1 LFRERLVRLA
11 WQRYEARPGADLSVQ
26 SSFVASLRASRD
38 FKRLLDRT
46 WPSLRAPS
54 LLRSLLGNRRVLAD
68 AAAGVLEPDEQALLL
83 RRSTARV
90 ADERWTRA
98 DLALLDEAEAL
109 TTGTPVTYG
118 HVVVDEA
125 QDLTAMELRL
135 LARRT
140 PERSMTVLGD
150 LAQATAVGA
159 QTSWDEALER
169 LVAPEARHVTARL
182 EELAVGYRVPA
193 AILDFANRLLPIAA
207 PHVRP
212 SRSVRTAGDPPLV
225 LTIAAEALAHA
236 VATEVDALA
245 GRWTTVGVIAPVS
258 LLDDIADALRVAAID
273 FADARRQALSES
285 VTLLPPASAKG
296 LEFDAVVVVE
306 PARIVGEE
314 PSGLRVL
321 YVALTRA
328 VQHLGILHTEPLPEP
343 LTTS

>member
-1 LFRERLVRLA
+1 
-11 WQRYEARPGADLSVQ
+11 
-26 SSFVASLRASRD
+26 
-38 FKRLLDRT
+38 
-46 WPSLRAPS
+46 
-54 LLRSLLGNRRVLAD
+54 
-68 AAAGVLEPDEQALLL
+68 L
-83 RRSTARV
+83 RRSTARA

-159 QTSWDEALER
+159 QSNWDDVLHH
-169 LVAPEARHVTARL
+169 LVAPEARHAASAPEARHVPSPPEARQAASAPEARPPEAEARKRARI
-182 EELAVGYRVPA
+182 EELGVGYRVPA
-193 AILDFANRLLPIAA
+193 AILDFANRLLPVAA

-212 SRSVRTAGDPPLV
+212 SRSVRTAGDPPLI
-225 LTIAAEALAHA
+225 LALETGALAHA
-236 VATEVDALA
+236 VATEVQALA
-245 GRWTTVGVIAPVS
+245 QRWTTVGVIAPVS
-258 LLDDIADALRVAAID
+258 KLDAIAAALRAAAID
-273 FADARRQALSES
+273 FTDARRQNLSES
-285 VTLLPPASAKG
+285 VTLLPPSSAKG

-306 PARIVGEE
+306 PARIVAEE
-314 PSGLRVL
+314 PSGVRVL

-328 VQHLGILHTEPLPEP
+328 VQHLGILHAEPLPE
-343 LTTS
+343 LIRAGSG